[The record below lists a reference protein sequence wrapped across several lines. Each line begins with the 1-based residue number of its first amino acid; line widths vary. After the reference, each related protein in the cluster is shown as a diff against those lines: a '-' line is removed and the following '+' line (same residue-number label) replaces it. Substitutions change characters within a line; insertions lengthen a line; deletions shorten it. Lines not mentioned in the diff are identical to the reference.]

1 MVDEQVVAHTY
12 QKYYY
17 PTMSLNSFVTSLV
30 TSYPIVQPLSS
41 QPPNSHSLVSSL
53 EIFNGKIKKSLV

>member
-12 QKYYY
+12 QKYYH

-30 TSYPIVQPLSS
+30 TSSPTLYTIV
-41 QPPNSHSLVSSL
+41 
-53 EIFNGKIKKSLV
+53 ITAT